1 VSRACALLRRI
12 FPWSFVVAA
21 ALLCAACKEHTP
33 AGAAQTPATTAAP
46 ASREVKVV
54 RVAERPVVRTIS
66 ALGTLAAFEQ
76 ATIGTKVP
84 GRLHTITVDVGSTVQ
99 RGQIIARIEPR
110 DYELRVQ
117 QAEAALAQI
126 RVRLGLPPTG
136 TKDEVTPER
145 TGTVRQARVTLDEA
159 RNQHERLRTLFTQ
172 GIIPQAQVDTAEA
185 AYNLAQSR
193 FEDAVEEIRNRQA
206 LLAQRRSE
214 LEIARQQLVDT
225 TVYAPLTGTIQE
237 KRASVGEYLAAG
249 AAIATIVQM
258 DPLRLRAEV
267 SERDAYSIRVG
278 QHVHVSVDGEAAVAS
293 GRIAR
298 LSPTITPQ
306 SRMLLVEADVSNSGT
321 LRPGAFARAEIIVN
335 DQDKAITV
343 PAKAIV
349 SFAGVDKVLVVEQG
363 KVVEKTVTFRQR
375 TADWAEVSSGVK
387 VGEPVILEPGNLQ
400 AGQPVTIIE

>member
-1 VSRACALLRRI
+1 
-12 FPWSFVVAA
+12 
-21 ALLCAACKEHTP
+21 
-33 AGAAQTPATTAAP
+33 
-46 ASREVKVV
+46 VKVV
-54 RVAERPVVRTIS
+54 RVTERPVVRSVS

-99 RGQIIARIEPR
+99 RGQVIARIEPR

-117 QAEAALAQI
+117 QADAALAQI
-126 RVRLGLPPTG
+126 RVRLGLPPSG

-145 TGTVRQARVTLDEA
+145 TGAVRQARVTLDEA
-159 RNQHERLRTLFTQ
+159 RNQHERLRTLFAQ
-172 GIIPQAQVDTAEA
+172 GIIPQAQVDAAEA
-185 AYNLAQSR
+185 AYNVAQSR
-193 FEDAVEEIRNRQA
+193 FEDAVEEIRTRQA

-237 KRASVGEYLAAG
+237 RRASVGEYLAAG

-278 QHVHVSVDGEAAVAS
+278 QQVRVSVDGEAALAS

-321 LRPGAFARAEIIVN
+321 LRPGAFARAEIIIN
-335 DQDKAITV
+335 DQDKALTV
-343 PAKAIV
+343 PTRAIV

-363 KVVEKTVTFRQR
+363 KIVEKTITFRQR
-375 TADWAEVSSGVK
+375 TADWTEVSSGVK
-387 VGEPVILEPGNLQ
+387 VGEPVVLEPGNLQ
-400 AGQPVTIIE
+400 VGQPVTISE